1 VESAIKELTAGY
13 SKVLQANENV
23 EGRIERVQSQVVS
36 KEEIIGMIR
45 EEIA

>member
-1 VESAIKELTAGY
+1 MESAIKELTTSY
-13 SKVLQANENV
+13 SKVVQANESV

-36 KEEIIGMIR
+36 REEIIGMIR